1 MGWFIRGVPLI
12 PLILSL
18 FFCISLGQVEL
29 DPKEKDIKNLF
40 FNPDVASE
48 EIRKVVVLSVRSEGE
63 GVRHASRIADL
74 LVANLKSVGK
84 YDVLPAQNLKDLVEE
99 RGMDW
104 TEVHH
109 YDRALEIGKALGVD
123 GVIMG
128 SLSEYGTMGGRGH
141 FGLNLRMIR
150 IPEGNTAWSMSC
162 SARGKSKEMERIAKK
177 GIDSIIRT
185 LVHRWQ
191 SDKATTAWGI
201 KLQSL
206 KALDGNRYI
215 TVRVPKYGKT
225 AIKEYIVSRSASE
238 SGPYKVIKRLKQRR
252 RATQSFKDRDV
263 RAGLNYFYRYR
274 VLTRKGFLSPFSE
287 VVKASLVSTTVKSG
301 PLSGKKQ
308 HP

>member
-1 MGWFIRGVPLI
+1 MGRFVRGVPLI

-18 FFCISLGQVEL
+18 FFCISLGQVEM

-40 FNPDVASE
+40 FNPNVASE

-63 GVRHASRIADL
+63 RVEDAPSITDL
-74 LVANLKSVGK
+74 LVAKLRAVKK
-84 YDVLPAQNLKDLVEE
+84 YEIIPAPDLKDLIEK

-104 TEVHH
+104 AKIHH
-109 YDRALEIGKALGVD
+109 YAQLLEIGKSLDVD
-123 GVIMG
+123 GVIMA
-128 SLSEYGTMGGRGH
+128 SLSEYGRMGSRTQ

-150 IPEGNTAWSMSC
+150 IPEGDTAWSMSC
-162 SARGKSKEMERIAKK
+162 STRGKSKEMEGIAKK

-185 LVHRWQ
+185 LTHRWQ
-191 SDKATTAWGI
+191 SEKATTAWGI

-206 KALDGNRYI
+206 KTSSRTRYI

-225 AIKEYIVSRSASE
+225 EIKEYIVSRSTSE

-263 RAGLNYFYRYR
+263 RVGLNYFYRYR
-274 VLTRKGFLSPFSE
+274 VLTREGFLSPFSE
-287 VVKASLVSTTVKSG
+287 AVKAILASATVKSG
-301 PLSGKKQ
+301 PLSGKKR